1 MLNNAASVGMGLL
14 LCGLVGLGL
23 PASETVESRDSIPPD
38 YPQSL
43 ESELQHLLA
52 VTQRDRPDPN
62 LLLQLAEIYLDL
74 ADDLYTDDPKR
85 LSAYEQGAKAA
96 SRAMEL
102 QDSNAQAHFLYAANL
117 GSAERMRGLTTAGMK
132 VKEIKR
138 HVARAIEL
146 DNNHAQ
152 ALQMMGGLLMELP
165 WFLGGDKELA
175 QEYLERAVAA
185 DGNFTNARILLAK
198 SYKRQ
203 ARTEDARKQLEYVI
217 HAEHPHYPYTWARKF
232 KPEAERMLK
241 ELLMSKPVAQ

>member
-1 MLNNAASVGMGLL
+1 MLNKAASAGIGLL
-14 LCGLVGLGL
+14 LFGLVGLGL
-23 PASETVESRDSIPPD
+23 PASEAAGPRDSIPPD

-43 ESELQHLLA
+43 ESELQHLLSVA
-52 VTQRDRPDPN
+52 LRDRPDPN
-62 LLLQLAEIYLDL
+62 LLLQLAEIYMDL
-74 ADDLYTDDPKR
+74 ADDLYTDDQNR

-96 SRAMEL
+96 SGALEL
-102 QDSNAQAHFLYAANL
+102 QNSNAQAHFLYAANL
-117 GSAERMRGLTTAGMK
+117 GSAERMRGLTTAAMK

-146 DNNHAQ
+146 DNHHAQ

-165 WFLGGDKELA
+165 WFLGGDEKLA

-198 SYKRQ
+198 LYKKQDRLVE
-203 ARTEDARKQLEYVI
+203 AKKQLEGVI
-217 HAEHPHYPYTWARKF
+217 HAERPHYPYTWARKF

-241 ELLMSKPVAQ
+241 ELLISEPVAQ

>member
-1 MLNNAASVGMGLL
+1 ML
-14 LCGLVGLGL
+14 LCGLVSLGL
-23 PASETVESRDSIPPD
+23 PASEAAGSRDSIPPN

-43 ESELQHLLA
+43 ESELQHLLSVA
-52 VTQRDRPDPN
+52 QRKRPDPN
-62 LLLQLAEIYLDL
+62 LFLQLAEIYMDL
-74 ADDLYTDDPKR
+74 ADDLYANDEKR
-85 LSAYEQGAKAA
+85 LSAYEEGAKAA
-96 SRAMEL
+96 GKAMEL
-102 QDSNAQAHFLYAANL
+102 QDSNAHAHFLYAANL
-117 GSAERMRGLTTAGMK
+117 GSAERVRGLTTAVMK

-146 DNNHAQ
+146 DNHHAQ

-165 WFLGGDKELA
+165 WFLGGDEKLA

-198 SYKRQ
+198 AYKKQDRLVE
-203 ARTEDARKQLEYVI
+203 AKKQLEGVI

-241 ELLMSKPVAQ
+241 ELLISEPVAQ